1 MRKRPN
7 GPGLLIVV
15 ELGGD
20 WPSWALTDASARR
33 VLAQAEGETPAV
45 FADRVASS
53 LDGLFGKGIKLTTVA
68 LACNE
73 RIDDSADAARRKL
86 AGLALGAMAKH
97 QAGKVYLTASPHCS
111 GRLRHSLSSLA
122 QGLHQEW
129 CTAGLEASVELGEER
144 GSGPLAA
151 PFVST
156 ARVA

>member
-7 GPGLLIVV
+7 GSGLLIVV

-20 WPSWALTDASARR
+20 WPSWALAGAASRR
-33 VLAQAEGETPAV
+33 VLAQIEGETPAV

-53 LDGLFGKGIKLTTVA
+53 LDGLFGKGIKLATVA

-73 RIDDSADAARRKL
+73 RVDDAANAARRKL
-86 AGLALGAMAKH
+86 GGLTLGAMAKH
-97 QAGKVYLTASPHCS
+97 RAGKVYLTAAHHSS

-122 QGLHQEW
+122 QDLHQEW
-129 CTAGLEASVELGEER
+129 STAGLEASVEFGEELR
-144 GSGPLAA
+144 SAPTAA
-151 PFVST
+151 PFAFT

>member
-7 GPGLLIVV
+7 GSGLLIVV
-15 ELGGD
+15 ELGGA
-20 WPSWALTDASARR
+20 WPSWALSDASERR
-33 VLAQAEGETPAV
+33 VLSQIEGETPSL
-45 FADRVASS
+45 FAERVASS
-53 LDGLFGKGIKLTTVA
+53 LDGLFGKGIRLTTVA

-73 RIDDSADAARRKL
+73 RVDDAADAARRKL

-97 QAGKVYLTASPHCS
+97 KAGKVYLTAAHHSG

-129 CTAGLEASVELGEER
+129 STAGLEASVEFGEELR
-144 GSGPLAA
+144 SAPTAA
-151 PFVST
+151 PLTFT

>member
-1 MRKRPN
+1 MRKKPN
-7 GPGLLIVV
+7 AAGLLIVV

-20 WPSWALTDASARR
+20 WPSWALTSTGTRR
-33 VLAQAEGETPAV
+33 VLAQIEGETPAA

-53 LDGLFGKGIKLTTVA
+53 LDGLFGKGISLSSVA

-73 RIDDSADAARRKL
+73 RVDDAADSARRKL

-97 QAGKVYLTASPHCS
+97 RTGKVYLTAAHHSS

-122 QGLHQEW
+122 QDLHHEW
-129 CTAGLEASVELGEER
+129 STAGLEASVEFGEELR
-144 GSGPLAA
+144 SAPTAA
-151 PFVST
+151 PFTLT